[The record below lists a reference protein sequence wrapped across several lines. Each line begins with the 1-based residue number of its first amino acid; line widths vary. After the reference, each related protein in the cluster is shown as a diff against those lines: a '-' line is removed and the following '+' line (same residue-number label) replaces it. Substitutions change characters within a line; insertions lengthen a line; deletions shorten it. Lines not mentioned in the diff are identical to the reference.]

1 MAGHSQYN
9 PKEEWKQ
16 YLGDD
21 ASEEYIDYLDAS
33 FGDWIE
39 DKSGQWRLSDYG
51 LEPLNKK
58 LSELRKIGIPEKKLK
73 KIDEI
78 LNVVHQRSDIAGWF
92 VEGGSAAL
100 SKLSGMEED
109 SLNEVR
115 MIVRKQFKNIK
126 NK

>member
-1 MAGHSQYN
+1 M
-9 PKEEWKQ
+9 
-16 YLGDD
+16 
-21 ASEEYIDYLDAS
+21 
-33 FGDWIE
+33 
-39 DKSGQWRLSDYG
+39 SDYG